1 VVAELTKKIKEEIVY
16 TTLSYKDI
24 FLAHGIILEEFDFEI
39 EEKYEKILKEKF
51 LAPETPSCYLRIPLN
66 GSKNIF
72 EFAVFLNKFS
82 EPNVSYHLYKTF
94 AFPISKPEVSLEI
107 PFAHWFI
114 EEHFRSYSA
123 FKNFAFPILKEYFSE
138 REVETILDLVGGVA
152 IEIEPYIKYTEI
164 II

>member
-1 VVAELTKKIKEEIVY
+1 METGLTKKIKEEIVH
-16 TTLSYKDI
+16 TILSHKDI
-24 FLAHGIILEEFDFEI
+24 FLAHGIILEEFNFEI
-39 EEKYEKILKEKF
+39 EEKYEKLLSEKF
-51 LAPETPSCYLRIPLN
+51 FASEMSSCYLRIPLK
-66 GSKNIF
+66 GSKEIF
-72 EFAVFLNKFS
+72 EFVVYLNKFS
-82 EPNVSYHLYKTF
+82 EPNISYHLYETF
-94 AFPISKPEVSLEI
+94 AFPISKPDLSLEI

-138 REVETILDLVGGVA
+138 REVETILDLVGGVS